1 MFEIKITLS
10 NENKSRVLD
19 SNSEEIIKIPLKNSE
34 NDIKYDNIEISTALE
49 KVNEPNWFD
58 TFTGHIQIMRVK
70 SENISLT
77 DKYEFFRFLPIK
89 RNNIVTFNLF

>member
-10 NENKSRVLD
+10 PENKCKIVGNFSGKELTRGE
-19 SNSEEIIKIPLKNSE
+19 NSFKSQVNE
-34 NDIKYDNIEISTALE
+34 IEISTALDL
-49 KVNEPNWFD
+49 KDKEPNLYNLFE
-58 TFTGHIQIMRVK
+58 TISGHSQLMRVK

-89 RNNIVTFNLF
+89 RNNIVK

>member
-1 MFEIKITLS
+1 MSKEL
-10 NENKSRVLD
+10 
-19 SNSEEIIKIPLKNSE
+19 
-34 NDIKYDNIEISTALE
+34 
-49 KVNEPNWFD
+49 NWFE

-89 RNNIVTFNLF
+89 RNNIVTIIYKINFLDSYFSNSR